1 MDTMRMTGMASG
13 MDINNKVNELMQAE
27 REPLVDM
34 QQDQKETELKM
45 DEYREVNRDLMK
57 FHDDMFEKVMMPSS
71 MTAKDVQSSNDSLVS
86 AEAASSAA
94 EGTYTFE
101 DVELASSETNVS
113 AAPVYAEGSDSD
125 DIDLNAP
132 LSEMDQYLAGE
143 VGETFEVEL
152 TTFDDDGEPVEFT
165 ESYDAASTTMNDVL
179 EDINASEIGAQA
191 FFDENSGQLSVTREE
206 TGVRNPDDGAEIMF
220 GEGNFMTD
228 VMNMDEANAEEA
240 QDASFT
246 MNGMETTRRDNS
258 FEIDGMTV
266 SLNDAFADQQ
276 VTVEVG
282 TDTDEIFDN
291 VMSFVD
297 GYNEL
302 INDLDEKTNEE
313 YHRDYKP
320 LTEEQMQEMDE
331 REIEMWNEQAES
343 GLLRND
349 DVINRGV
356 NSMRSDM
363 YGEFAPEDENQAFNM
378 LPDIGITTGDWENR
392 GELQV
397 DEDEL
402 RAAIEEDSE
411 SVFNLF
417 AADGEGEER
426 GIARRVR
433 DSVDNTMNTISERA
447 GNPDM
452 PVSENSTLGRE
463 ISNQNDRIVNFER
476 RMQQVEDR
484 YWNEFN
490 EMERAMN
497 EANAQMQQMQSQMS
511 GGMGGMM

>member
-1 MDTMRMTGMASG
+1 MDTMRITGMASG
-13 MDINNKVNELMQAE
+13 MDIEGTVRDLMQAE
-27 REPLVDM
+27 RQPLVDM
-34 QQDQKETELKM
+34 QQEQKETELKM

-57 FHDDMFEKVMMPSS
+57 FHDDMFENILMPSA
-71 MTAKDVQSSNDSLVS
+71 MTAKEVQSSNESLVS
-86 AEAASSAA
+86 AEASSSAA

-113 AAPVYAEGSDSD
+113 AAPVYAEGSGSD
-125 DIDLNAP
+125 DFDLHAP
-132 LSEMDQYLAGE
+132 LSEMAEHLTGE
-143 VGETFEVEL
+143 VGETFDVEL
-152 TTFDDDGEPVEFT
+152 TTFSDDGEAVEFA
-165 ESYDAASTTMNDVL
+165 ESYDAATASMNDVL

-206 TGVRNPDDGAEIMF
+206 TGVRNPDGGAEVLF

-228 VMNMDEANAEEA
+228 VLNMDEANANEA
-240 QDASFT
+240 RDASFT

-266 SLNDAFADQQ
+266 SLNDGFENQQ
-276 VTVEVG
+276 VAVEVG
-282 TDTDEIFDN
+282 TDTEDIFDN
-291 VMSFVD
+291 IMSFVED
-297 GYNEL
+297 YNEL
-302 INDLDEKTNEE
+302 INELDDKTNEE

-349 DVINRGV
+349 DVIGRGLT
-356 NSMRSDM
+356 SMRSDM
-363 YGEFAPEDENQAFNM
+363 YGEFTPDDENQAFNM

-411 SVFNLF
+411 SVYNLF
-417 AADGEGEER
+417 AANGEGEER

-433 DSVDNTMNTISERA
+433 DSVDNTMNSIAERA

-452 PVSENSTLGRE
+452 PVTENSTLGRE
-463 ISNQNDRIVNFER
+463 ISNQNDRIINFER

-484 YWNEFN
+484 YWSEFN

-497 EANAQMQQMQSQMS
+497 EANAQMQQLQSQ
-511 GGMGGMM
+511 MGGMM